1 MYNKKRLMKIERR
14 RYITIT
20 ANKSLSY
27 QGIDKKKCTLSHNS
41 IDDVGSFSYAK
52 HLRPL
57 FCNLI
62 WLIKLEFKKKAN
74 SIVSQFLPSHR
85 HHLICQMKY
94 ESENIWFELKLLL

>member
-1 MYNKKRLMKIERR
+1 MKIERR

-62 WLIKLEFKKKAN
+62 WLIKLEFKKKGEFDC
-74 SIVSQFLPSHR
+74 VSVSASHR
-85 HHLICQMKY
+85 YHLICQMKY
-94 ESENIWFELKLLL
+94 ESENIWFELKFLL